1 MARKRA
7 YGKGSITKFAHDRYR
22 ARIYIA
28 GKRYSKY
35 HRTKAEA
42 DAWIEDI
49 KAPFEQGLSYDAM
62 HVSLSVYLKNWLI
75 NKKAEIKPKTHY
87 QYTQLINDHIIPKI
101 GSMMIS
107 DLRPGHI
114 QALYNRM
121 LEQNAGI
128 RTIRLIHSV
137 LHNAF
142 SQAVKDEMMIRNITE
157 ATSPPRPRKKKI
169 QVLSE
174 EESDRLRDAIQGN
187 KLEALF
193 YLAMLTGLRKGEL
206 LGLKWLD
213 LDWNTGQINIRRQVQ
228 RVHGQSNLLTTLKT
242 ERSARTITIS
252 HKMLE
257 KLYDHKKAQ
266 QLQRIKLGKRWIDN
280 DLIFPSSVGTPLEPS
295 NFDRI
300 WRGVRDRADL
310 KCRFHDLRHLAASM
324 MLVKLR
330 IAPTEVAAVLGHTQ
344 TSTTLDIY
352 GHLLPSIGS
361 QTAHEMEELIMPIKV
376 ENWPKIGTKLA
387 QNGTTEDE

>member
-1 MARKRA
+1 MAKKRA
-7 YGKGSITKFAHDRYR
+7 HGEGSITKLANGYR
-22 ARIYIA
+22 ARIYI
-28 GKRYSKY
+28 GGTRYSKY
-35 HRTKAEA
+35 QRTKTEA
-42 DAWIEDI
+42 LAWIKDT

-62 HVSLSVYLKNWLI
+62 HTSLSVYLKNWLI

-87 QYTQLINDHIIPKI
+87 QYTQLINDHINPVL
-101 GSMMIS
+101 GSMMLS
-107 DLRPGHI
+107 ELRPSHI
-114 QALYNRM
+114 RALYNQK
-121 LEQNAGI
+121 LEQNTGI

-142 SQAVKDEMMIRNITE
+142 SQALKDEMMIRNITE
-157 ATSPPRPRKKKI
+157 ATSPPRSKKKKI

-174 EESDRLRDAIQGN
+174 EESDRLRNAIQGN

-193 YLAMLTGLRKGEL
+193 YLAMLTGMRKGEL
-206 LGLKWLD
+206 LGLKWED

-242 ERSARTITIS
+242 ERSARTVTIS
-252 HKMLE
+252 NKMIE
-257 KLYDHKKAQ
+257 KLYEHKKAQ
-266 QLQRIKLGKRWIDN
+266 QLKRIKLGERWINN

-300 WRGVRDRADL
+300 WREVRGKAGL
-310 KCRFHDLRHLAASM
+310 ICRFHDLRHMAASM

-330 IAPTEVAAVLGHTQ
+330 IAPTEVSAVLGHTL

-352 GHLLPSIGS
+352 GHLLPGIGS
-361 QTAHEMEELIMPIKV
+361 QTAQEMEELIMPIKV
-376 ENWPKIGTKLA
+376 ENWPMIGPRLA
-387 QNGTTEDE
+387 QNETKEDN